1 MSELSLKKI
10 YSGKVRD
17 LYEIDDKRMLMV
29 ATDRLS
35 AFDVILDDPIPR
47 KGEILTQI
55 SNFWFNKLAS
65 IMPNHFTGDTVY
77 DVLPKAEADL
87 VKDRAV
93 VCKRLTP
100 IKIESIVRGYLTG
113 SGLKDYLQT
122 GTICGLELP
131 KGLQEA
137 SKLPEPIF
145 TPSSKEEVGNH
156 DINISYAECERLIG
170 AELAAQVKE
179 KALAL
184 YKAAAEYAL
193 TKGIII
199 CDTKFEFGLDEN
211 GTLTL
216 MDEVLTP
223 DSSRFWSVDTYQ
235 EGVNPP
241 SFDKQFI
248 RDWLENSG
256 WNKEPPAPKV
266 PADVI
271 QKTVDKYQEALDLLT
286 K

>member
-1 MSELSLKKI
+1 MQISLKKI

-29 ATDRLS
+29 ASDRLS
-35 AFDVILDDPIPR
+35 AFDVILDDPIPH

-55 SNFWFNKLAS
+55 SNFWFNKLS
-65 IMPNHFTGDTVY
+65 HIMPNHFTGDSVF
-77 DVLPKAEADL
+77 DVLPEEEAKAIEH
-87 VKDRAV
+87 RAV

-100 IKIESIVRGYLTG
+100 VKIESIVRGYLTG
-113 SGLKDYLQT
+113 SGLKDYQKT

-131 KGLQEA
+131 KGLVEA

-145 TPSSKEEVGNH
+145 TPSSKAEVGDH
-156 DINISYAECERLIG
+156 DINISYAECERQIG
-170 AELAAQVKE
+170 AALAAKVKE
-179 KALAL
+179 SALAL
-184 YKAAAEYAL
+184 YTEAAKYAL

-223 DSSRFWSVDTYQ
+223 DSSRFWSVNTYQ
-235 EGVNPP
+235 EGTTPP
-241 SFDKQFI
+241 SFDKI
-248 RDWLENSG
+248 GR
-256 WNKEPPAPKV
+256 AHV
-266 PADVI
+266 
-271 QKTVDKYQEALDLLT
+271 
-286 K
+286 

>member
-170 AELAAQVKE
+170 AELTAQVKE

-223 DSSRFWSVDTYQ
+223 DSSRFWSVEAYQ

-248 RDWLENSG
+248 RNWLENSG